1 MKNLKIQLKAEELR
15 KKLNIKDGERGE
27 IGPVGPKGD
36 KGEAGVSPD
45 IEQIVAKSTERVA
58 IQIKPII
65 PTIDQLEKNI
75 PILGEGIR
83 DSLELLQGEERLK
96 KEAIKGLDDYEEISR
111 LARQPKGGSGGGS
124 IARNFYQLFDAP
136 QSYAGQAGNA
146 VVVKSDETGLELV
159 NKITGVGIHQVTVAH
174 DAPSSPQVGD
184 LWIQWPV

>member
-1 MKNLKIQLKAEELR
+1 MSNIKIQLKADEL
-15 KKLNIKDGERGE
+15 KKRLNIKDGERGE
-27 IGPVGPKGD
+27 IGPAGPKGD

-45 IEQIVAKSTERVA
+45 IEQIVVKSTERVA

-75 PILGEGIR
+75 PILGEPIR
-83 DSLELLQGEERLK
+83 DSLELLQGDERLDK
-96 KEAIKGLDDYEEISR
+96 SAIKGLKELEE
-111 LARQPKGGSGGGS
+111 LAGESKKIVGGGS